1 MKLKLASNLFRD
13 GNNIISYETVVAQI
27 KGSQLIELGKYSRT
41 TSKHIH
47 KVAALYGLEIVQ
59 AKKKQPFYQFEM
71 GFGGCHLPGTLSQ
84 TTSLEFTKNIASGME
99 PLDALASI
107 PKIPASDL
115 PKVLKE
121 VNRLGVDEVTFGKL
135 RKWHT
140 KLKQLA

>member
-1 MKLKLASNLFRD
+1 MKLKLGPNLFRD

-27 KGSQLIELGKYSRT
+27 KGNQLIELGKYSRT

-47 KVAALYGLEIVQ
+47 KVAALYGLDIVP

-71 GFGGCHLPGTLSQ
+71 GFGGCHLSGTISQ
-84 TTSLEFTKNIASGME
+84 PTSLEFTKNLAEGME

-121 VNRLGVDEVTFGKL
+121 VNRLGVDEVTFEKL

-140 KLKQLA
+140 KLKQLV